1 MKFKIIIITAIINCL
16 SLSFTQESIIQSDNK
31 NSYTI
36 SSERYIS
43 DINGNI
49 RMNVNIWG
57 HVAQPG
63 SHLVFDGIDMVTL
76 LSIVGGPKDGANLN
90 KIKIIREVQGKDG
103 NLVYNINF
111 NKFLNSGD
119 RSAFIKIMPNDTILI
134 SQKLFSNILSRASNI
149 NTILS
154 LLTLYLQL
162 RSLL

>member
-16 SLSFTQESIIQSDNK
+16 SLSLAQESIIQSDNK

-57 HVAQPG
+57 HVANPG

-76 LSIVGGPKDGANLN
+76 LSIVGGPKDGANLS

-111 NKFLNSGD
+111 NNFLKSGD
-119 RSAFIKIMPNDTILI
+119 RSAFIKIMPNDTILV

-149 NTILS
+149 NTVLS

>member
-1 MKFKIIIITAIINCL
+1 MKFKIIIISAIINCL
-16 SLSFTQESIIQSDNK
+16 SLSLAQESIIQNDNK

-43 DINGNI
+43 DVNGNI
-49 RMNVNIWG
+49 RMNVNVWG
-57 HVAQPG
+57 HVTNPG
-63 SHLVFDGIDMVTL
+63 NHLVFDGIDMVTL
-76 LSIVGGPKDGANLN
+76 LSIVGGPKSGANLS

-103 NLVYNINF
+103 NLVYIINF

-134 SQKLFSNILSRASNI
+134 SQKLSSNILSRASNI
-149 NTILS
+149 NTILG

-162 RSLL
+162 KNLL